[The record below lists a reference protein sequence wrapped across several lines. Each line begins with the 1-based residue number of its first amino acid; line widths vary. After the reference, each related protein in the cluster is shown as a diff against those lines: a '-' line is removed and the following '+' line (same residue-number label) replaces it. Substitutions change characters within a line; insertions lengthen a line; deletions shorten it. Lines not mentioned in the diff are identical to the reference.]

1 MTDVERIA
9 HIRELAKA
17 VGYAVG
23 EHGSKARDIDLI
35 AVPWADD
42 AIGRAD
48 FIEMLRDTL
57 PCHLSNLTPKPHG
70 RLGVI
75 LEGYG
80 HKPIDLSVMP
90 RSASSASEG
99 QK

>member
-1 MTDVERIA
+1 MTDAERIA
-9 HIRELAKA
+9 HIRELAKTA
-17 VGYAVG
+17 GYAVG
-23 EHGSKARDIDLI
+23 EHGSKVRDLDLI
-35 AVPWADD
+35 AVPWDD
-42 AIGRAD
+42 AAIGRAD
-48 FIEMLRDTL
+48 LIEKLRDEL

-90 RSASSASEG
+90 RAAVSGDA
-99 QK
+99 